1 MNIARTAHF
10 ALGQIVRHRE
20 HAFRG
25 VVVNVD
31 ATWTGPDDGSGPE
44 EPDQPF
50 YEIMTIGEDADFT
63 LYAAEAVL
71 EGDPELER
79 LPYNDAARWFTIDAE
94 GHHAP
99 RLSPIH

>member
-1 MNIARTAHF
+1 MNILRTAHF

-25 VVVNVD
+25 VIVNVD
-31 ATWTGPDDGSGPE
+31 ATWSGTEDEPGPDQ
-44 EPDQPF
+44 PDQPF
-50 YEIMTIGEDADFT
+50 YEIMAIGGDLEFT

-71 EGDPELER
+71 EGDPDLER
-79 LPYNDAARWFTIDAE
+79 LPYNDAARWFTIDAQ

-99 RLSPIH
+99 RLTPIH